1 MWHVMCSFTM
11 LITPGPRQIFHLFT
25 DLLTDSFISIVYCGK
40 IFPKKEIKI
49 RVVDFAWLIINL
61 KDHVICFTP
70 Y

>member
-1 MWHVMCSFTM
+1 MWHVMSSFII
-11 LITPGPRQIFHLFT
+11 LITPEPRQIFHLLT
-25 DLLTDSFISIVYCGK
+25 DLLTYSFISIVHCGK

-61 KDHVICFTP
+61 KDHVICFIS